1 MAIDKSN
8 NYKPLSFVIT
18 NPFAWPTKLGLG
30 DRPRAPIV
38 IGRRARSYEAFLESR
53 PLILAVLEFPDDTAI
68 MHSTTSF
75 DVGNQVKSMLSSVLY

>member
-30 DRPRAPIV
+30 DRPRAPIRNSAVCHTLLRLCRVALIADFHVAPLFACRTHFDIEELV
-38 IGRRARSYEAFLESR
+38 I
-53 PLILAVLEFPDDTAI
+53 
-68 MHSTTSF
+68 
-75 DVGNQVKSMLSSVLY
+75 